1 MEEGMGLPDAS
12 MAMVD
17 ADTDVDS
24 GGGGWLRLCSYR
36 RISVWKVDT

>member
-1 MEEGMGLPDAS
+1 MDEERGLPDAS

-24 GGGGWLRLCSYR
+24 GGGWLRLCSYR
-36 RISVWKVDT
+36 KISVWKVDT